1 MDFQTPEEASLMFLL
16 FISMILAAAFIA
28 CSAEAYIP
36 SSQFV
41 FNRMTAQH
49 GKGTYLIEDEVII
62 HEGAENVVIHE
73 NWIVIDG
80 GEMRLSAQG
89 SGAHVFRIMKKG
101 RLYWVDETGSE
112 RSAEIPTNHIMRNIL
127 MRTPNEEKRIFVNW
141 GVLPPDVFREKKLPK
156 DVKDITIASEPFVRL
171 GRTAGVVTLAY
182 GKPSPADG
190 PPSPGLWIEQDQ
202 FNIRKMRSPDGAEI
216 NLNDYGSYSKGLLFP
231 KTQTINFD
239 THTAQV
245 RVLKVSSI
253 VLSGDYSRQ
262 FDVNWLRGRPDA
274 RSVWPQTTLG
284 PVVQE
289 FYRRFR

>member
-36 SSQFV
+36 NSQFV
-41 FNRMTAQH
+41 FNRLTAQH
-49 GKGTYLIEDEVII
+49 GKGTYLVEDEVTI
-62 HEGAENVVIHE
+62 HEGTENVVIRE
-73 NWIVIDG
+73 NWIVVDG

-89 SGAHVFRIMKKG
+89 DGAHVFRIMKKG
-101 RLYWVDETGSE
+101 RLYWVDDKGAE
-112 RSAEIPTNHIMRNIL
+112 RSAEIPQSHVMRNIM

-141 GVLPPDVFREKKLPK
+141 GILPPDVFHDKKLPK
-156 DVKDITIASEPFVRL
+156 DLKDIKVESEPFVRL
-171 GRTAGVVTLAY
+171 GRIGGAVALAY

-190 PPSPGLWIEQDQ
+190 QPTPGLWIEQDQ
-202 FNIRKMRSPDGAEI
+202 FNIRKMRSPDGAEVY
-216 NLNDYGSYSKGLLFP
+216 LNDYGVYSKGLVFP
-231 KTQTINFD
+231 KTQIINFD
-239 THTAQV
+239 NHMATV

-262 FDVNWLRGRPDA
+262 FDLNWLRGRPDT
-274 RSVWPQTTLG
+274 RSAWPQSTLG